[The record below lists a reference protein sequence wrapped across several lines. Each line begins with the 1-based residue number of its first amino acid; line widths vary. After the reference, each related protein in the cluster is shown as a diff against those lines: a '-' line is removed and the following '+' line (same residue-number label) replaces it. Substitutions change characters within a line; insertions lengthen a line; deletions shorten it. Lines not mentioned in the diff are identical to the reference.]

1 MLVTYTTKFLNHA
14 SFYFEDENEIIV
26 IDPWFFGKIFDNSW
40 SLLQETSDKDIT
52 ISKIKHIFI
61 THEHPDH
68 LHWGTLKFISDQ
80 SNESIKVYFTQ
91 RQNKNVRDN
100 LTKLG
105 FHVVE
110 IPPHSRQKLNGN
122 FYYTQFPFGHDSAFV
137 FEVDNKVHFNQNDCY
152 LDNYNCAM
160 ISAFFPQIDYWWMQF
175 SLAGYYANRDDIDG
189 LQAAKDFHIQAFE
202 KYYKTFKPTV
212 AIPFASHVY
221 FCKKYNSY
229 LNEWAVSIEELRDA
243 CPEINMCVPFYGD
256 LIDKCDNSESI
267 KKWNHLASMRHQD
280 IDEPLK
286 VSDDKITTPL
296 NQWLKGTHNNLPYD
310 KIVLNFFDDNRNF
323 VLDFDDKKCFFTN
336 DVHKIA
342 GTLTRE
348 GLLCFAKF
356 PWGAD
361 TLNITSCFDV
371 QDSTAWKF
379 LLQYKDSSYVR

>member
-1 MLVTYTTKFLNHA
+1 
-14 SFYFEDENEIIV
+14 
-26 IDPWFFGKIFDNSW
+26 
-40 SLLQETSDKDIT
+40 
-52 ISKIKHIFI
+52 
-61 THEHPDH
+61 
-68 LHWGTLKFISDQ
+68 
-80 SNESIKVYFTQ
+80 
-91 RQNKNVRDN
+91 
-100 LTKLG
+100 
-105 FHVVE
+105 
-110 IPPHSRQKLNGN
+110 
-122 FYYTQFPFGHDSAFV
+122 
-137 FEVDNKVHFNQNDCY
+137 
-152 LDNYNCAM
+152 
-160 ISAFFPQIDYWWMQF
+160 
-175 SLAGYYANRDDIDG
+175 
-189 LQAAKDFHIQAFE
+189 
-202 KYYKTFKPTV
+202 
-212 AIPFASHVY
+212 
-221 FCKKYNSY
+221 
-229 LNEWAVSIEELRDA
+229 
-243 CPEINMCVPFYGD
+243 
-256 LIDKCDNSESI
+256 I